1 MKKKIN
7 LKKDVFILAETI
19 LPCSY
24 GLPCFFISSDE
35 QPSNQIAN
43 LPAIIG
49 GAIGGFFALLIL
61 AVVAFAFVMRKRIKS
76 LFESLKEQFYYS
88 EPYVSENSLNEKQV
102 ATDNNEY
109 SKTVINPIVNRNNL
123 EAISSGYDY
132 LYSDVSKF
140 KQKPTEV
147 VSNEPSTL
155 ENVTLDILNEKNG
168 ALRSSINKSKD
179 QVT

>member
-1 MKKKIN
+1 M
-7 LKKDVFILAETI
+7 KKDVFILAETI

-49 GAIGGFFALLIL
+49 GAIGGFFVLLIL
-61 AVVAFAFVMRKRIKS
+61 AVVAFAFIMRKRIKS
-76 LFESLKEQFYYS
+76 LFKSLKEQFNYS
-88 EPYVSENSLNEKQV
+88 EPYVSENSSNEKQV
-102 ATDNNEY
+102 ANDNNEY
-109 SKTVINPIVNRNNL
+109 SKTVINPMNNRNNL
-123 EAISSGYDY
+123 EPTSSGYDY
-132 LYSDVSKF
+132 LYSDAAKF

-147 VSNEPSTL
+147 VSNEPNSL

-168 ALRSSINKSKD
+168 ALRSSINKIKD